1 MDFQKDLKTVF
12 VVDPSSSSGGGGGGW
27 PDTPCHQKLGLV
39 PKGCSLHSGWLIS
52 CNNHQDKTY
61 ELTPINE
68 YIFKYRLKPIFSI
81 SLSSIYLEPYY
92 LDSKISQS

>member
-1 MDFQKDLKTVF
+1 MDFQKDLKTA
-12 VVDPSSSSGGGGGGW
+12 GGDW
-27 PDTPCHQKLGLV
+27 PDTPCHQKLGLA
-39 PKGCSLHSGWLIS
+39 PKGCSLHYGRLIS